1 MPTLPMLDKNVNH
14 SPHVVLLGAG
24 ASLAS
29 FKEGDANKRI
39 LPLMNNFVE
48 VVGLNKL
55 LEKNE
60 INYNNQNFEE
70 IYNDLSENEKYNA
83 LVRSIEEKTFEYFSQ
98 LKIPST
104 PTIYDYLVLSLREKD
119 IIATFNWDPLL
130 LQAYARNSGVKRLP
144 RLEFLHGNVG
154 MGVCVKDKV
163 MGHIWNRC
171 SKCKEFLKPVKL
183 LYPIKKKDYSS
194 DSVIKAQWD
203 SLRSHLNYAYMFT
216 IFGYSAPTT
225 DIDAKE
231 LMLSVWK
238 NNKTLELAEV
248 EIIDTKS
255 EKEIIKTWKD
265 FTFSHHYQIHKSFF
279 DSYLARFPR
288 RSCDAFA
295 ESSLMCKFLEEN
307 KFPKFENI
315 EEMHKWIKP
324 LIEEEES
331 MRRINPLFSLKHDN

>member
-1 MPTLPMLDKNVNH
+1 MVQMDLDASILVCLQIKTSHIKTLIRLLRHNYMHRLHHLMYDENH
-14 SPHVVLLGAG
+14 SPHVVLLDAG

-29 FKEGDANKRI
+29 FKEGDAYKRI

-183 LYPIKKKDYSS
+183 LY
-194 DSVIKAQWD
+194 
-203 SLRSHLNYAYMFT
+203 H
-216 IFGYSAPTT
+216 
-225 DIDAKE
+225 
-231 LMLSVWK
+231 
-238 NNKTLELAEV
+238 
-248 EIIDTKS
+248 
-255 EKEIIKTWKD
+255 
-265 FTFSHHYQIHKSFF
+265 
-279 DSYLARFPR
+279 
-288 RSCDAFA
+288 
-295 ESSLMCKFLEEN
+295 
-307 KFPKFENI
+307 
-315 EEMHKWIKP
+315 
-324 LIEEEES
+324 
-331 MRRINPLFSLKHDN
+331 